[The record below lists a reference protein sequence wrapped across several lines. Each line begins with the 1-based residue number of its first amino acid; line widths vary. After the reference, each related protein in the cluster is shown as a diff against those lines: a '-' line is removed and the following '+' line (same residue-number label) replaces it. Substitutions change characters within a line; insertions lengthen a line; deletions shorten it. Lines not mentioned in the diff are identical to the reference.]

1 VILRR
6 LAAVLAISLAAA
18 LGLGACGGG
27 GDDGAGAV
35 TPRRVPDDLVA
46 PTYLEEGLLAIEN
59 TDEATQDALANA
71 RDTTLAADTRVWEIR
86 RGQRLVAT
94 LQIST
99 VLPKVDLLDEDVRDR
114 FVGQVIP
121 GQVSRLRTGDV
132 EVFTTSVDDKTTY
145 LWFGSELFQI
155 LQTKDR
161 ALEPEALLA
170 AVVSYQDDKEGWVP
184 LPELLELDE

>member
-1 VILRR
+1 MRR
-6 LAAVLAISLAAA
+6 RRVAA
-18 LGLGACGGG
+18 LLLAFALALAGCG
-27 GDDGAGAV
+27 DNADGTVA
-35 TPRRVPDDLVA
+35 PKRVPDDLVP
-46 PTYLEEGLLAIEN
+46 PTYLDEGLLALEN
-59 TDEATQDALANA
+59 TDEATLDALANA

-145 LWFGSELFQI
+145 LWFGSELFEI

-161 ALEPEALLA
+161 ALEPEQLLA
-170 AVVSYQDDKEGWVP
+170 AVVAYQDDKDGWVP
-184 LPELLELDE
+184 LPELVELDE

>member
-1 VILRR
+1 MIGRR
-6 LAAVLAISLAAA
+6 TAARWCLVVLSLVLA
-18 LGLGACGGG
+18 ACGGES
-27 GDDGAGAV
+27 DETV
-35 TPRRVPDDLVA
+35 TPKRVPDDLV
-46 PTYLEEGLLAIEN
+46 PGQYLDEGLLALEN
-59 TDEATQDALANA
+59 TDESTLDALANA

-94 LQIST
+94 LQISS

-121 GQVSRLRTGDV
+121 GQVSRLRSGDV

-145 LWFGSELFQI
+145 LWFGSELFEI

-161 ALEPEALLA
+161 ALEPEELLA
-170 AVVSYQDDKEGWVP
+170 AVVAFQDDKEGWVP
-184 LPELLELDE
+184 LPDLVEFDE

>member
-1 VILRR
+1 VIRRR
-6 LAAVLAISLAAA
+6 LAVVVAMTLAAA
-18 LGLGACGGG
+18 LGVGACGGG
-27 GDDGAGAV
+27 GDDQAGAV
-35 TPRRVPDDLVA
+35 TPSRVPDDLVA
-46 PTYLEEGLLAIEN
+46 PTYLDEGLLAIEN

-71 RDTTLAADTRVWEIR
+71 RDTTLAADTRIWEIR

>member
-1 VILRR
+1 MRVREAALVV
-6 LAAVLAISLAAA
+6 AVLLLTA
-18 LGLGACGGG
+18 ACGKDPGV
-27 GDDGAGAV
+27 ALA
-35 TPRRVPDDLVA
+35 PPRVPDDLVPA
-46 PTYLEEGLLAIEN
+46 TYLDEGLLAIEN
-59 TDEATQDALANA
+59 TDEATEDALANA
-71 RDTTLAADTRVWEIR
+71 RETTLAADTRVWEIR

-132 EVFTTSVDDKTTY
+132 EVFTRSVDDKTTY
-145 LWFGSELFQI
+145 LWFGSALFEV

-161 ALEPEALLA
+161 ALEPESLLA
-170 AVVSYQDDKEGWVP
+170 AVVAFQDDKEGWVP
-184 LPELLELDE
+184 LPELVELDE

>member
-1 VILRR
+1 VSGRR
-6 LAAVLAISLAAA
+6 AAA
-18 LGLGACGGG
+18 LLAVLVLSTGIAACGGD
-27 GDDGAGAV
+27 GDRAAA
-35 TPRRVPDDLVA
+35 PMRVPDDLVPA
-46 PTYLEEGLLAIEN
+46 TYLDEGLLALEN
-59 TDEATQDALANA
+59 TDESTLDALANA

-94 LQIST
+94 LQISS

-121 GQVSRLRTGDV
+121 GQVSRLRSGDV

-145 LWFGSELFQI
+145 LWFGSELFEI

-161 ALEPEALLA
+161 ALEPEELLA
-170 AVVSYQDDKEGWVP
+170 AVVAFQDDKEGWVP
-184 LPELLELDE
+184 LPELVELDE

>member
-1 VILRR
+1 MRR
-6 LAAVLAISLAAA
+6 RGAVSLCALVLALAS
-18 LGLGACGGG
+18 C
-27 GDDGAGAV
+27 AGEADRAV
-35 TPRRVPDDLVA
+35 APKRVPDDLV
-46 PTYLEEGLLAIEN
+46 PGQYLAEGLLALEN
-59 TDEATQDALANA
+59 TDESTLDALANA
-71 RDTTLAADTRVWEIR
+71 RETTLAADTRVWEIR

-132 EVFTTSVDDKTTY
+132 EVFTISIDDKTTY
-145 LWFGSELFQI
+145 LWFGSELFEI

-161 ALEPEALLA
+161 VLEPEELLA
-170 AVVSYQDDKEGWVP
+170 AVVAYQDDKEGWVP
-184 LPELLELDE
+184 LPELVELDE

>member
-1 VILRR
+1 MRR
-6 LAAVLAISLAAA
+6 PRDVALAVLLCVLA
-18 LGLGACGGG
+18 LSTVGACG
-27 GDDGAGAV
+27 DEADPTVA
-35 TPRRVPDDLVA
+35 PMRVPDDLVPA
-46 PTYLEEGLLAIEN
+46 TYLDEGLLALEN
-59 TDEATQDALANA
+59 TDEATRDALANA
-71 RDTTLAADTRVWEIR
+71 RETTLAADTRVWEIR

-99 VLPKVDLLDEDVRDR
+99 VLPKVDLLDESVRDR

-121 GQVSRLRTGDV
+121 GRVSRLRTGDV
-132 EVFTTSVDDKTTY
+132 EVFTTSLDDKTTY
-145 LWFGSELFQI
+145 LWFGSELFEI

-170 AVVSYQDDKEGWVP
+170 AVVAYQDDKDGWVP